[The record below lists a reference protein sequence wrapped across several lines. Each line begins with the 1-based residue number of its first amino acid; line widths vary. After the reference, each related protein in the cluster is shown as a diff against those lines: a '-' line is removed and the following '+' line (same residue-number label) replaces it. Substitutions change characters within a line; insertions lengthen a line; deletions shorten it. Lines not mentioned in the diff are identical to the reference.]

1 MNEQQFIRSLNSS
14 RNSAIFPILIP
25 KKPHWRVPK
34 VESNLAAVT
43 ACNSVTATAGSGRR
57 GCVLYDVL
65 GRSGGGGW
73 NSGALMTDD
82 ACNTFI

>member
-1 MNEQQFIRSLNSS
+1 MNEQQFYPQ
-14 RNSAIFPILIP
+14 SAQETST
-25 KKPHWRVPK
+25 KKPNPLTPKVPK
-34 VESNLAAVT
+34 VECNLAAVT
-43 ACNSVTATAGSGRR
+43 ACNSVTATAGSGRS

-82 ACNTFI
+82 ACNTFK